1 MKRVVV
7 IGSSCSGKTT
17 LARRISE
24 VLGVPH
30 VELDALHWGPNW
42 TERPTE
48 VLRSA
53 LRERVSDE
61 GWVIDGNY
69 SKVQD
74 IVWPRAT
81 DAVWLN
87 YSFPIVFARALGRTV
102 RRMVTREELFGGNR
116 ESFRNSF
123 LSRDSILWWVIT
135 SFRRRRRQYESTFEK
150 GTFSELRLTELRSQR
165 DADALV
171 ERLRQSRRSSA

>member
-1 MKRVVV
+1 MSK
-7 IGSSCSGKTT
+7 I
-17 LARRISE
+17 
-24 VLGVPH
+24 LGVPH
-30 VELDALHWGPNW
+30 VELDELHWGPNW

-48 VLRSA
+48 A
-53 LRERVSDE
+53 LREAVRERASSE

-74 IVWPRAT
+74 IVWTRAT

-87 YSFPIVFARALGRTV
+87 YPFAMVFGRALRRTV
-102 RRMVTREELFGGNR
+102 SRMVTREELFSGNR
-116 ESFRNSF
+116 ESFRTSF

-135 SFRRRRRQYESTFEK
+135 SFRRRRRQYERTFEAR
-150 GTFSELRLTELRSQR
+150 TFPEVRLTELRNQR

-171 ERLRQSRRSSA
+171 ESMEESRRSGP

>member
-1 MKRVVV
+1 VV
-7 IGSSCSGKTT
+7 IGSSCAGKTT
-17 LARRISE
+17 LARRISN
-24 VLGVPH
+24 VLAVPH

-42 TERPTE
+42 TERPDE
-48 VLRSA
+48 VLRDA
-53 LRERVSDE
+53 VRERASGE

-87 YSFPIVFARALGRTV
+87 YSFPVVFGRALRRTV

-135 SFRRRRRQYESTFEK
+135 TFGRRRRQYERTFE
-150 GTFSELRLTELRSQR
+150 GRSFPELRLTELHHQR
-165 DADALV
+165 DADALL
-171 ERLRQSRRSSA
+171 ERLKESRRSGT